1 MISHW
6 FYFNLKLELSEEKT
20 FITELDS
27 GAAKFLGY
35 SFQKTKNKRVQKI
48 EKTKLLTEED

>member
-35 SFQKTKNKRVQKI
+35 SFQKTKNKRVQKN